1 MPKKKQNV
9 AVKVA
14 VITAI
19 GAIIAAFAGGPFLD
33 TLYKEKPLIDISLGY
48 LGTDLPHDELP
59 KDDKGYYLQFVS
71 RNRGNSDGNI
81 VVTFIGNNAKIWAGN
96 IWEYKKIIPFIIFPD
111 PQPQKT
117 SFYIAPD
124 EGTTSFTIEIIA
136 EDQPEKHQ
144 FQKINLINPIKLT
157 YEKTEEGYK
166 RVN

>member
-19 GAIIAAFAGGPFLD
+19 GA
-33 TLYKEKPLIDISLGY
+33 
-48 LGTDLPHDELP
+48 
-59 KDDKGYYLQFVS
+59 
-71 RNRGNSDGNI
+71 
-81 VVTFIGNNAKIWAGN
+81 
-96 IWEYKKIIPFIIFPD
+96 
-111 PQPQKT
+111 
-117 SFYIAPD
+117 
-124 EGTTSFTIEIIA
+124 IIA